1 MTNEAAFP
9 LSHAATPHGSAQPPC
24 EGSAKAVSI
33 GDTTSSFV
41 SGFRPSVGLATIVSN
56 RHKHKQKTFML
67 IPRTFMLLKPAPR
80 PRVLSLR
87 LSLSPPRVLARQ
99 HKSASTCILAS
110 PPRRGSYHAQNTSSD
125 QRAPQKEAYVD
136 NYTSNLARVYVTR
149 ECRVNISTGVLS
161 P

>member
-67 IPRTFMLLKPAPR
+67 SIGFNMYFGVPTAKRKLPCTK
-80 PRVLSLR
+80 
-87 LSLSPPRVLARQ
+87 
-99 HKSASTCILAS
+99 HK
-110 PPRRGSYHAQNTSSD
+110 Q
-125 QRAPQKEAYVD
+125 
-136 NYTSNLARVYVTR
+136 
-149 ECRVNISTGVLS
+149 
-161 P
+161 